1 MSEST
6 EQSKAHW
13 KRYENVTVRC
23 EFCVKTFKTTKAY
36 QDHAELNHK
45 EQVSLLSSSSA
56 TVPKRLDRFTNKRN
70 KLLLLKRPSFFR
82 YSFLEI

>member
-1 MSEST
+1 LVKKIILFTIFEAIRTMSDST

-36 QDHAELNHK
+36 QDHAELNHM
-45 EQVSLLSSSSA
+45 EQVALSSSSTIQKKA
-56 TVPKRLDRFTNKRN
+56 
-70 KLLLLKRPSFFR
+70 RPF
-82 YSFLEI
+82 